1 MSETPQPENRSALK
15 HWLIGLLLLSGLIIA
30 ALNRS
35 EIEQF
40 AEIARKAQPFWL
52 CAAAVLQVGTYFS
65 VAGSWHAALSR
76 TEFRLSLPSMVPLAL
91 AKLFSD
97 QAMPSGG
104 MSGGTLM
111 VAALKRRGVDKPV
124 CMAMLLV
131 SFVSSYAADLI
142 IAAVSVALLWYFH
155 ELQPWILIVA
165 GAFALIAITIPTLAM
180 WLQRQGNKRL
190 PPWLGRVPKL
200 RKFLGVFSQA
210 PIDLIQSP
218 AVLWMATAFQLLVI
232 LLDAATLWI
241 MLLAVG
247 QHVSIWVALPGF
259 FLASMVAMIGPIP
272 LGLGTFEA
280 TCVSVLH
287 LLGVPVAPALT
298 GTLLFRGFTMW
309 LPMLPGMW
317 LARCELSITRSSEQ
331 RIGDA
336 SKLKQQALEQ
346 WENEGGEIPGRSSE
360 GVLK

>member
-1 MSETPQPENRSALK
+1 MSVITQPATRNALK

-52 CAAAVLQVGTYFS
+52 CAAAVLQLGTYFS
-65 VAGSWHAALSR
+65 VAGSWHSVLSR

-104 MSGGTLM
+104 MSGGALL
-111 VAALKRRGVDKPV
+111 VAALKRRGVDKPI
-124 CMAMLLV
+124 CMAILLV

-142 IAAVSVALLWYFH
+142 VAAVSVALLWYFH
-155 ELQPWILIVA
+155 ELQPWILLVA
-165 GAFALIAITIPTLAM
+165 CAFALIAVTIPTLAL
-180 WLQRQGNKRL
+180 WVQRKGNRGL

-200 RKFLGVFSQA
+200 RKFLGTFSEA
-210 PIDLIQSP
+210 PVDLIRSP
-218 AVLWMATAFQLLVI
+218 AVLWTATVFQLLVI

-280 TCVSVLH
+280 TCVTVLH

-317 LARCELSITRSSEQ
+317 LARRELSIARSSEQ
-331 RIGDA
+331 RIADA
-336 SKLKQQALEQ
+336 GKLKQPALEQ
-346 WENEGGEIPGRSSE
+346 WEKEGGGGPSRSQE